1 MSDRLADMYNGP
13 EAGGTVTLV
22 SEEEAGTVGLR
33 ESPRDRAR
41 DVKKYQPHWTVE
53 YFLIPGVED

>member
-1 MSDRLADMYNGP
+1 MSDRLADMYSGP

-22 SEEEAGTVGLR
+22 LKRRQVGPR

-41 DVKKYQPHWTVE
+41 DVKKYKPHWTVE